1 MSRSAKQTQAD
12 FRHASANRQH
22 WPKTEESQPFL
33 EEFSLPELARRMHG
47 VQAMMPLEAIGQRT
61 VSLAVV
67 FEREE
72 EGEMELPM

>member
-22 WPKTEESQPFL
+22 WPKTEEAQPFL

-47 VQAMMPLEAIGQRT
+47 VQAMVPLEAIGQRT
-61 VSLAVV
+61 VSLAVALKEKKKV
-67 FEREE
+67 
-72 EGEMELPM
+72 